1 MSWREILKGQWI
13 REVISWTP
21 WRRDCRSDKD
31 LEVSTGTLMLSKN
44 RDKAHYLLSVSGT
57 RQGSKP
63 VTHIS
68 TFSLRSPCEMAFLA
82 NPVLLY

>member
-31 LEVSTGTLMLSKN
+31 LSFHWNTHLIQN

-57 RQGSKP
+57 RQCSKP
-63 VTHIS
+63 ATHIS